1 MLFKYQLTA
10 GQKCFRGFFKKNG
23 INSKTYAIKE
33 PVHDTY
39 MDTVPEIK
47 RMDSTVLVTFHVQYS
62 TAK

>member
-10 GQKCFRGFFKKNG
+10 GQKYFRGFVNKKID

-39 MDTVPEIK
+39 MDTVQEIK
-47 RMDSTVLVTFHVQYS
+47 KMASKLPVAFHVQ
-62 TAK
+62 

>member
-10 GQKCFRGFFKKNG
+10 GQKCFRGFVNKKIG
-23 INSKTYAIKE
+23 INSKTHAIKE

-47 RMDSTVLVTFHVQYS
+47 RMASKLPVAFHVQ
-62 TAK
+62 